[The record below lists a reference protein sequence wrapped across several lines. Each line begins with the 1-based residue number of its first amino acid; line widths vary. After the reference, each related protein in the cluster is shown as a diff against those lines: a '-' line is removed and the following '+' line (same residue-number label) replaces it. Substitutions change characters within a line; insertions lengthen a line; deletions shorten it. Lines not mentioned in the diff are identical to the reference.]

1 MATTGPG
8 PGSFLAWSTF
18 PAFNRLQEDRLRVPL
33 LSVGGP
39 VMGGESGSSVLSLAL
54 CGFVGLGQAAFMFG
68 LQTDIAYFPKASC
81 WLFFPVFF
89 FLIFLPSP
97 SHPPFCKDYTLRL
110 VGVCR

>member
-39 VMGGESGSSVLSLAL
+39 TVGRESGSSVLSPAL
-54 CGFVGLGQAAFMFG
+54 CGFVGLG
-68 LQTDIAYFPKASC
+68 
-81 WLFFPVFF
+81 
-89 FLIFLPSP
+89 
-97 SHPPFCKDYTLRL
+97 
-110 VGVCR
+110 